1 MHEEKN
7 TMLWAFVALALI
19 IGAGAGY
26 FFGNSKGRSDLLAE
40 QKAAEEAALKAA
52 QEEIVKQAN
61 PFEESA
67 NPFEGGYQNPF
78 GGSGN

>member
-1 MHEEKN
+1 MHEEKGN
-7 TMLWAFVALALI
+7 ILWAFVALALI
-19 IGAGAGY
+19 VGAGAGY
-26 FFGNSKGRSDLLAE
+26 FFGNSKGRNDLLAE

-61 PFEESA
+61 PFGESA
-67 NPFEGGYQNPF
+67 NPFDGGYQNPF